1 MLCTFSFSSPSLIRW
16 RITLPFLVPP
26 CLHAVDDP
34 CDAVPCANGGTCNW
48 TGLTDFSCACDG
60 NWSGATC
67 RNELELFHI
76 KNCVCYNSI
85 DAHTCAILP
94 IVCFISAVFVGMF
107 MSFQSLLSPASI
119 KYIQVFYI
127 SVLHTQNVTLMNSI
141 FPIPV

>member
-1 MLCTFSFSSPSLIRW
+1 M
-16 RITLPFLVPP
+16 PP

-34 CDAVPCANGGTCNW
+34 CDALPCANGGTCNW
-48 TGLTDFSCACDG
+48 IGLTVFSCACDRHWG
-60 NWSGATC
+60 GATC
-67 RNELELFHI
+67 DNELELFHI

-94 IVCFISAVFVGMF
+94 IVCFISA
-107 MSFQSLLSPASI
+107 SI